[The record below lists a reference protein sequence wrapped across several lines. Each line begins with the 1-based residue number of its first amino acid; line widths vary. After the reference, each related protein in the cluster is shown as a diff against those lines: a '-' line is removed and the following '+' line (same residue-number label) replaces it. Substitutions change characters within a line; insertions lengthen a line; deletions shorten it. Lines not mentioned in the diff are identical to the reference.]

1 MSKELNDILYE
12 VAEATFGS
20 MAFLLSMPDTEDEI
34 GSGQTT
40 TVCVS
45 FSGPFSGELN
55 MTVSAEMLS
64 ELAGNMLGL
73 DPGEDAQHDQQVDAL
88 KELLNVICGNLL
100 PEIAGVEAV
109 FDVASPQIVLQGET
123 PSQVDQKASVKL
135 CLDSGMAELTLY
147 TDQAVPAG
155 L

>member
-20 MAFLLSMPDTEDEI
+20 MAFMLSMPDTEEEI
-34 GSGQTT
+34 GSDQAT
-40 TVCVS
+40 TVRVG
-45 FSGPFSGELN
+45 FAGPFGGELT
-55 MTVSAEMLS
+55 MIVDEEMLS

-73 DPGEDAQHDQQVDAL
+73 DPGEEAPHDQQVDAL

-100 PEIAGVEAV
+100 PKIAGVEVV
-109 FDVASPQIVLQGET
+109 FDVASPQIVAQGET
-123 PSQVDQKASVKL
+123 PSLVAPKASVKL